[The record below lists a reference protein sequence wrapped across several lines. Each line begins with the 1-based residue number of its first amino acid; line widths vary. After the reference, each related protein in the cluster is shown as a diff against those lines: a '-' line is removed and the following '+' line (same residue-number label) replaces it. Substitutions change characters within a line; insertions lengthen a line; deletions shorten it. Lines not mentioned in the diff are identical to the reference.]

1 MKFMLRFSLVLAPV
15 LYTGM
20 MFAADPSR
28 VLQLEARVA
37 ALEGCVNYLMSRGG
51 GVPQP
56 QQVWAFESSGF
67 GYSNIRTTSYSQ
79 AQAKTEAHHAC
90 QKAAVTDMRR
100 GDCVKGIS
108 CRIEN

>member
-1 MKFMLRFSLVLAPV
+1 MKSMLRFLLAFGPV

-20 MFAADPSR
+20 IFAADSSR
-28 VLQLEARVA
+28 VSQLEARVA
-37 ALEGCVNYLMSRGG
+37 ALEGYVNYLMSRGG

-56 QQVWAFESSGF
+56 QQVWACESSGF

-79 AQAKTEAHHAC
+79 AQARTEAHQAC

-100 GDCVKGIS
+100 EDCVKDIH
-108 CRIEN
+108 CRIEH